1 MTLAKSSALKTANET
16 QPEQRTKLP
25 AVARS
30 TGKGGQGVGQGQV
43 TAFGQESDSIIV
55 AAQAGAQGLVD
66 SAATVARAGLAAD
79 QTADAAASE
88 STLASGQES
97 STQPDASILTWQA
110 SNAGPAVDLSAG
122 MESFTILA
130 QAPAS
135 VLSDLPAKQAESVAA
150 SAQWLSLPTAG
161 VLAVGAVIAG
171 VAGGSSSGNS
181 AESAKKALD
190 DKLDA
195 IKLGLKVD
203 SGLDNKDGVT
213 NNGTLELKDASGAVL
228 ATDPT
233 GLQYSKDGGKTWVS
247 TLSSFAPDA
256 GANSVILR
264 FQGDKDLV
272 SKSSSPLTFTFDN
285 VAPATPTVGLKSDSG
300 TSAADKI
307 TNAVASAADLTTSGL
322 ETGARLEVSAKADGV
337 FSSTFTP
344 AEGANTVQ
352 IRAVDLAGNAS
363 APSASFTFTFDSKVA
378 VPTIGIAPGSIGGK
392 PNDSGLNSTDG
403 LTNVTNPVL
412 AGTAEPNSKLSIE
425 LANGTA
431 AVKVD
436 TPVDAAGKWQ
446 VALPAGTVLADG
458 TPQATVSITD
468 LAGNTASSKAA
479 AAFTIDSV
487 APATPTVG
495 LKSDSGTSA
504 ADKITNAVASA
515 ADLTTSGLE
524 TGARLEVSAKADGVF
539 SSTFTPAEGANTVQI
554 RAVDLAGNA
563 SAPSASFTFTF
574 DSKVAVPTIGIAP
587 GSIGGKP
594 NDSGL
599 NSTDGLTN
607 VTNPVLAGTA
617 EPNSKLSIELANGTA
632 AVKVDTPVDAA
643 GKWQVA
649 LPAGTVLADGT
660 PQATVS
666 ITDLAGNTASSKA
679 AATFTIDTKAPLAS
693 QITAKLDKTS
703 DDGVSETDG
712 ITANQSPF
720 LSGTAEAG
728 STVAVSFAG
737 VTGSTPAVVGAD
749 GKWSAQVKLSP
760 GDWTPVVK
768 ATDAADNV
776 SDPASGTPFTIK
788 QAMTAELKHDA
799 INDTGISASDSV
811 TFNTFPTLVG
821 YALPNASVKIALAGQ
836 TYDAKTAADG
846 TWSVDVK
853 SLLADGDYTPT
864 IATVGVAGVSE
875 TPING
880 TKFTVD
886 TKAPDIASVTVAL
899 DAASDTGV
907 SNVDGLTSSTAPT
920 ISGKAAPG
928 SLVSVRLVGGLDG
941 ATEASVKDAVLVGA
955 DGKWSSAV
963 KLTAGVWTPSVTV
976 SDVAGNQDGPIDGQ
990 SFEIVTQAASS
1001 TISLDPGSDTGT
1013 SFEDGVTSNA
1023 QLTLLGSVVVITGT
1037 VGTMREG
1044 TSVLVT
1050 LGSVSETV
1058 EPDFDGFWTYTP
1070 AKALADGEYSAK
1082 VVVKDAVGLDSAATV
1097 QKIVIDSTA
1106 PVLLHPADLVQT
1118 AGVAF
1123 NKAPAYGKFATG
1135 DEVLFEDVGGQLTG
1149 IGFDFNTDTGAVSA
1163 PSKWELTEGFQ
1174 TFGWVRTTV
1183 TDLAGN
1189 PSVDEYQVAA
1199 VTKTTNYTT
1208 SSAQKIDESAFAPT
1222 LYVDKT
1228 TDPGLTV
1235 TLTATVGSVIQMG
1248 AGNDTVKLDG
1258 ADFFAMN
1265 FAALDGGAG
1274 TGDALSL
1281 NADTTN
1287 GLFIDLSTFNRAGD
1301 FGDGKMLTHFELLKF
1316 NTEVNKDTKT
1326 ADTSGTLSL
1335 SPEDL
1340 YRLSSDLIDT
1350 VGGSWSTL
1358 VVSGNADDTVSL
1370 VSIDLTPDD
1379 GVDQDFYQVGEAGKF
1394 TATGAAGSGYTKVRA
1409 TVTDADGSH
1418 GVELLIA
1425 SAVTLDPG
1433 SIDLQRAY
1441 PVIG

>member
-1 MTLAKSSALKTANET
+1 
-16 QPEQRTKLP
+16 
-25 AVARS
+25 
-30 TGKGGQGVGQGQV
+30 
-43 TAFGQESDSIIV
+43 
-55 AAQAGAQGLVD
+55 
-66 SAATVARAGLAAD
+66 
-79 QTADAAASE
+79 
-88 STLASGQES
+88 
-97 STQPDASILTWQA
+97 
-110 SNAGPAVDLSAG
+110 
-122 MESFTILA
+122 
-130 QAPAS
+130 
-135 VLSDLPAKQAESVAA
+135 
-150 SAQWLSLPTAG
+150 
-161 VLAVGAVIAG
+161 
-171 VAGGSSSGNS
+171 
-181 AESAKKALD
+181 
-190 DKLDA
+190 
-195 IKLGLKVD
+195 
-203 SGLDNKDGVT
+203 
-213 NNGTLELKDASGAVL
+213 
-228 ATDPT
+228 
-233 GLQYSKDGGKTWVS
+233 
-247 TLSSFAPDA
+247 
-256 GANSVILR
+256 
-264 FQGDKDLV
+264 
-272 SKSSSPLTFTFDN
+272 
-285 VAPATPTVGLKSDSG
+285 
-300 TSAADKI
+300 
-307 TNAVASAADLTTSGL
+307 
-322 ETGARLEVSAKADGV
+322 
-337 FSSTFTP
+337 
-344 AEGANTVQ
+344 
-352 IRAVDLAGNAS
+352 
-363 APSASFTFTFDSKVA
+363 
-378 VPTIGIAPGSIGGK
+378 
-392 PNDSGLNSTDG
+392 
-403 LTNVTNPVL
+403 
-412 AGTAEPNSKLSIE
+412 
-425 LANGTA
+425 
-431 AVKVD
+431 
-436 TPVDAAGKWQ
+436 
-446 VALPAGTVLADG
+446 
-458 TPQATVSITD
+458 
-468 LAGNTASSKAA
+468 
-479 AAFTIDSV
+479 
-487 APATPTVG
+487 
-495 LKSDSGTSA
+495 
-504 ADKITNAVASA
+504 
-515 ADLTTSGLE
+515 
-524 TGARLEVSAKADGVF
+524 
-539 SSTFTPAEGANTVQI
+539 
-554 RAVDLAGNA
+554 
-563 SAPSASFTFTF
+563 
-574 DSKVAVPTIGIAP
+574 
-587 GSIGGKP
+587 
-594 NDSGL
+594 
-599 NSTDGLTN
+599 
-607 VTNPVLAGTA
+607 
-617 EPNSKLSIELANGTA
+617 
-632 AVKVDTPVDAA
+632 
-643 GKWQVA
+643 
-649 LPAGTVLADGT
+649 
-660 PQATVS
+660 
-666 ITDLAGNTASSKA
+666 
-679 AATFTIDTKAPLAS
+679 
-693 QITAKLDKTS
+693 
-703 DDGVSETDG
+703 
-712 ITANQSPF
+712 
-720 LSGTAEAG
+720 
-728 STVAVSFAG
+728 
-737 VTGSTPAVVGAD
+737 
-749 GKWSAQVKLSP
+749 
-760 GDWTPVVK
+760 
-768 ATDAADNV
+768 
-776 SDPASGTPFTIK
+776 
-788 QAMTAELKHDA
+788 
-799 INDTGISASDSV
+799 
-811 TFNTFPTLVG
+811 
-821 YALPNASVKIALAGQ
+821 
-836 TYDAKTAADG
+836 
-846 TWSVDVK
+846 
-853 SLLADGDYTPT
+853 LLADGDYTPT